1 MLCSRMF
8 RSLERRSCLP
18 ISAGIES
25 VHGTRRDCS
34 RREALIWLQVRD
46 QVCVLSFSPFLHWAS
61 NFVYCSFVR
70 IPFASCMYL
79 ASLALEQPAFSCS
92 AITASIFVFCSGVRF
107 RLANEA

>member
-8 RSLERRSCLP
+8 RSLERRSCLSHFSRNRIRTWNAP
-18 ISAGIES
+18 RLLSARS
-25 VHGTRRDCS
+25 VD
-34 RREALIWLQVRD
+34 WLQVRD

-70 IPFASCMYL
+70 IPFASCMYF

-92 AITASIFVFCSGVRF
+92 TIKIGRAHV
-107 RLANEA
+107 